1 MSEHDGEARLEDL
14 LAASATLDDDL
25 GTLLGKCKP
34 NSKRGIIALALCRA
48 AFEHAVSQR
57 LLLEA
62 GLTGTALALCR
73 LQFEAVVRAA
83 WTGQGATDQWIEAFT
98 TPVASAA
105 NVHKEPITGPP
116 IASMLEMFGR
126 HAPHVAAEF
135 SKLASTIPAMNSFV
149 HSGSQIVAHSLMGR
163 YPADKLTGVLLNRN
177 LLQWYTANCAVVVA
191 QDPQLVPRMRLLREK
206 HGGCM
211 PPPSAPQG
219 GPQGAAASTT
229 TP

>member
-1 MSEHDGEARLEDL
+1 MSEHDDAARLEGL
-14 LAASATLDDDL
+14 LTTSEALDEDV
-25 GTLLGKCKP
+25 GKLLSKCQAP
-34 NSKRGIIALALCRA
+34 SKRGVIALALCHA
-48 AFEHAVSQR
+48 AFEHALSQR

-126 HAPHVAAEF
+126 RAPHVAAEF
-135 SKLASTIPAMNSFV
+135 SKLASTIPAMNSLV
-149 HSGSQIVAHSLMGR
+149 HGGSQIVAHSLMGG

-206 HGGCM
+206 HGECM

-219 GPQGAAASTT
+219 PRGAAPSTT
-229 TP
+229 AP